1 MMKKITYLIFILAL
15 CCQVSLSH
23 AQKQPTPG
31 IRFFGGNWASLLREA
46 ARQHKLVF
54 VDVYTT
60 WCAPCKQMEKEVFPL
75 ASVGKVYDS
84 LFVSYRL
91 DAEHGEGPKLAAAY
105 AVKAYPTYLF
115 LDSAGNLLYRSG
127 DYMKASNFIA
137 EARKAAAKK
146 SVGETLA
153 GLEARFKS
161 GDRQPALLK
170 ALLDKRTSL
179 GMDNTEILNVYVA
192 VMPSK
197 NLRSPETVIYLSQH
211 LGSTVSAALP
221 LVIEGLKGLG
231 PEQQKQVSD
240 RLYNGTLYY
249 ALSKA
254 IKENRLSDAARL
266 LADVDKIR
274 PLLPVQRLPSADNL
288 ALHYYQAARDTAGLK
303 KTGYRMAAQQMA
315 APPDSIKKTDSMM
328 FVKVMQPFL
337 TGKEDSTKIPDFQE
351 EKRLASIQYSA
362 GIASTL
368 YTVANAFK
376 LCLDPKD
383 KALSDALTWMR
394 FACRIYQNPA
404 ILKLRTELEAMR

>member
-1 MMKKITYLIFILAL
+1 
-15 CCQVSLSH
+15 
-23 AQKQPTPG
+23 
-31 IRFFGGNWASLLREA
+31 
-46 ARQHKLVF
+46 
-54 VDVYTT
+54 
-60 WCAPCKQMEKEVFPL
+60 MEKEVFPL

-231 PEQQKQVSD
+231 PEQQKT
-240 RLYNGTLYY
+240 G
-249 ALSKA
+249 K
-254 IKENRLSDAARL
+254 
-266 LADVDKIR
+266 R
-274 PLLPVQRLPSADNL
+274 PPVQWN
-288 ALHYYQAARDTAGLK
+288 ALLCAEQGHQRKPVERCGQTAGRRRQDTPL
-303 KTGYRMAAQQMA
+303 AACA
-315 APPDSIKKTDSMM
+315 AP
-328 FVKVMQPFL
+328 
-337 TGKEDSTKIPDFQE
+337 
-351 EKRLASIQYSA
+351 A
-362 GIASTL
+362 
-368 YTVANAFK
+368 
-376 LCLDPKD
+376 LCG
-383 KALSDALTWMR
+383 
-394 FACRIYQNPA
+394 
-404 ILKLRTELEAMR
+404 